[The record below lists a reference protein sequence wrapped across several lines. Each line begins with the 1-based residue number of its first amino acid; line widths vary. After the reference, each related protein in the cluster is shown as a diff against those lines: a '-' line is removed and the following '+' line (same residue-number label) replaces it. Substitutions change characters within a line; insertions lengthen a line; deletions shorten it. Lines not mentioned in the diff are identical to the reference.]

1 MAANGRKAVTK
12 AYAMSVC
19 VDTICWHGYGQH
31 HFHVEKV
38 LCQFCLDADC
48 FAVVPGLLA
57 EGYAN
62 RYRNSWTAAVAAT
75 KTLVEEVSRR
85 RGRPPAG
92 APRVSISMADLPVP
106 VPLSRFQWPSV
117 SFVVISIQTHAS
129 QG

>member
-1 MAANGRKAVTK
+1 MNGRVDPICWQAHGQHHI
-12 AYAMSVC
+12 YADC
-19 VDTICWHGYGQH
+19 FAVDTICWHAHGQH
-31 HFHVEKV
+31 HVYT
-38 LCQFCLDADC
+38 DC
-48 FAVVPGLLA
+48 SAVVPGLLA

-117 SFVVISIQTHAS
+117 SLIFQCFSLT
-129 QG
+129 